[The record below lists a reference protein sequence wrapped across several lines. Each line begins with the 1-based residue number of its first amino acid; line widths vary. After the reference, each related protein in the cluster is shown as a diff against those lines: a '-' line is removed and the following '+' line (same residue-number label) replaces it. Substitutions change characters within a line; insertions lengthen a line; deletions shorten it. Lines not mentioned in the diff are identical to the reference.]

1 MSWMNLLEI
10 LYPVGSLYFS
20 VASESPASVVGGTW
34 TAVEDAFLMGASEL
48 HGVLETGGEEEHTL
62 TVDEMPSHGHSWR
75 GVNSTAGVSNQQGN
89 YPFDIYEDR
98 KNNWTGTASMISNT
112 GGGQAHN
119 NLPPYLAVYIWYRT
133 A

>member
-1 MSWMNLLEI
+1 MNWINLLEL
-10 LYPVGSLYFS
+10 LYPVGSIYFS
-20 VASESPASVVGGTW
+20 INAESPASVVGGTW

-48 HGVLETGGEEEHTL
+48 HGVLESGGEAEHTL
-62 TVDEMPSHGHSWR
+62 TVDEMPAHKHGLR
-75 GVNSTAGVSNQQGN
+75 GVNSGATVGSQYAN
-89 YPFDIYEDR
+89 YPVDIAQD
-98 KNNWTGTASMISNT
+98 KKDNWNVSTMSNT

>member
-34 TAVEDAFLMGASEL
+34 TAVENAFLMGASEL

-62 TVDEMPSHGHSWR
+62 TIDEMPAHKHGLR
-75 GVNSTAGVSNQQGN
+75 GVNSGATSGPQYSN
-89 YPFDIYEDR
+89 YPVDIDQD
-98 KNNWTGTASMISNT
+98 KKDNWNVSTMSNT

>member
-48 HGVLETGGEEEHTL
+48 HGVLESGGEAEHTL
-62 TVDEMPSHGHSWR
+62 TVNEMPSHGHSWR
-75 GVNSTAGVSNQQGN
+75 GVNSTAGVSIQQGN
-89 YPFDIYEDR
+89 YPFDIQEDR
-98 KNNWTGTASMISNT
+98 KNNWTGTTSMISNT

>member
-48 HGVLETGGEEEHTL
+48 HGALESGGEAEHTL
-62 TVDEMPSHGHSWR
+62 TVDEMPAHKHGLR
-75 GVNSTAGVSNQQGN
+75 GVNSGAASGSQYSN
-89 YPFDIYEDR
+89 YPVDIDQD
-98 KNNWTGTASMISNT
+98 KKDNWNVSTMSNT